1 MQNELP
7 IRDIGS
13 VDTYNNPINAVD
25 GNVIHCVNLDSNPL
39 GGKRKRMG
47 YATYLGTSDN
57 AEVNTLFNW
66 TKNDGTTQF
75 NYRAS
80 GSALYYSIQGTG
92 AWTLCTNGTIAN
104 GAHVDHATLDNNLF
118 IADGT
123 SELRYT
129 SNGTSFTN
137 LPSAPI
143 GASIVSEF
151 QGRMYANGTASQ
163 SSWFYSTSG
172 TSAVTDWTTDSSS
185 IFIPGGGKLQAVLKA
200 SDRQI
205 LTKSSGKMFRW
216 DGNSLVDMATELG
229 PTSNQSIGK
238 IEDFQFW
245 INRLGIFISNAGKP
259 QLISN
264 AIQRQIYNEAST
276 GITGANFDTAAGVAH
291 RYDYLLDVGT
301 LTDDLVGEQIL
312 RAIIKYNYQKNEFM
326 NYSFA
331 NEPTAWCSYKDTSG
345 DQQLIF
351 GDSTGQCYTFNSGNT
366 DNGQPI
372 ETSLQMVVHAGFPFL
387 NKEWGYLEVL
397 TNPGCQAKI
406 QIAIEDTFTAGKKK
420 WKDIGSLVNGFNQ
433 FRFPTGSR
441 GKLLFVRVYESS
453 VSSPFELY
461 GINFTFN
468 LITR

>member
-1 MQNELP
+1 MAELP
-7 IRDIGS
+7 IRDIGAI
-13 VDTYNNPINAVD
+13 DTYNNPINAVD

-47 YATYLGTSDN
+47 YATYLGTPDN
-57 AEVNTLFNW
+57 GTVNSLFNW

-80 GSALYYSIQGTG
+80 GSALYYSTQGTG
-92 AWTLCTNGTIAN
+92 AWTLCTNGTIAD
-104 GAHVDHATLDNNLF
+104 GAHVDYATLDNNLF

-129 SNGTSFTN
+129 NDGTSFTN

-143 GASIVSEF
+143 GASLLSDF

-172 TSAVTDWTTDSSS
+172 TSAGTDWVTDSSS
-185 IFIPGGGKLQAVLKA
+185 IFIPGGGKLVAVIKA

-205 LTKSSGKMFRW
+205 LTKSTGFMYRW
-216 DGNSLVDMATELG
+216 DGNSLVDMSTELG
-229 PTSNQSIGK
+229 PTSYQSIGR

-245 INRLGIFISNAGKP
+245 LNRLGIFISNAGKP

-276 GITGANFDTAAGVAH
+276 GITGANFDTAAGVTH
-291 RYDYLLDVGT
+291 RYDYFVDVGT
-301 LTDDLVGEQIL
+301 LTDDLVGEQIP

-331 NEPTAWCSYKDTSG
+331 IEPTAWCSYKDTAG
-345 DQQLIF
+345 NQQLIF
-351 GDSTGQCYTFNSGNT
+351 GDASGQCYTIGGTT

-387 NKEWGYLEVL
+387 NKEWGYIEVL
-397 TNPGCQAKI
+397 TNPGCQAKL

-441 GKLLFVRVYESS
+441 GKLLFVRIYESS
-453 VSSPFELY
+453 VSTPFELY
-461 GINFTFN
+461 GINFTYN
-468 LITR
+468 LISR